1 MNKTSKELESS
12 HQHNPSFW
20 RFSMAP
26 ISIEELFLVTLV
38 LVDDWYQQK
47 GQYLLLRTVGD
58 KPVFSDSEML
68 TLMLAID
75 FFEFTSERRYQAF
88 IQANY
93 LDLFPHLLDQS
104 QYNRRARSLRFLLNE
119 LRQDWANELGVQWE
133 KHFLLDT
140 TPVPVVGYRRDK
152 SHSHF
157 RGSADYGYCA
167 ARRLKYFG
175 YKLVMLTTLDGT
187 PYSFE
192 LVPAHTDEREA
203 ADEIL
208 DTLPAGSNAWSD
220 KGFIDEDWQIQW
232 QAQAIYVWTAK
243 RENQKQQNPPAFDQL
258 LNQVRERIEG
268 AFDILKEGGPS
279 VERTLAITVEVFVH
293 GLLPRLVVLPS
304 DCFYENS
311 LGLMF

>member
-1 MNKTSKELESS
+1 
-12 HQHNPSFW
+12 
-20 RFSMAP
+20 MATV
-26 ISIEELFLVTLV
+26 SIEDLFLVTLV

-47 GQYLLLRTVGD
+47 GQYLLQRTVGD

-75 FFEFTSERRYQAF
+75 FFEFSSERRYHAF
-88 IQANY
+88 IAANY
-93 LDLFPHLLDQS
+93 RALFPHLLDQS
-104 QYNRRARSLRFLLNE
+104 QYNRRARSLRYLLNE
-119 LRQDWANELGVQWE
+119 LRKVWASDLGVSWE

-140 TPVPVVGYRRDK
+140 TPVIVVGYRRDK
-152 SHSHF
+152 CHSDF

-192 LVPAHTDEREA
+192 LVPAHTDERDA

-220 KGFIDEDWQIQW
+220 KGFIGDEW
-232 QAQAIYVWTAK
+232 QADWHSQGVYVWTAK
-243 RENQKQQNPPAFDQL
+243 RENQHQQNPPQFDQL
-258 LNQVRERIEG
+258 LHQIRERIEG
-268 AFDILKEGGPS
+268 VFDLLKEGGRS
-279 VERTLAITVEVFVH
+279 IEKTLAITVEGVCARIIAKISSVTF
-293 GLLPRLVVLPS
+293 RLFLRK
-304 DCFYENS
+304 FYGIDALTYTVNP
-311 LGLMF
+311 